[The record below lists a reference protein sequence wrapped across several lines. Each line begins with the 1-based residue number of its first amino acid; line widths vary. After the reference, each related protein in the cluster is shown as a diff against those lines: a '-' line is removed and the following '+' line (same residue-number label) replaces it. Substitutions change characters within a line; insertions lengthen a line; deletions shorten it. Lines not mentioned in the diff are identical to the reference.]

1 MDFKVLEITTP
12 DWAEFSVVLD
22 ENEIKHL
29 IQYLGRTD
37 DGSDRAVVL
46 TTAEDM
52 FVLMGIVPMYDV
64 VVLVAPRSVS

>member
-29 IQYLGRTD
+29 IQYQGRAE
-37 DGSDRAVVL
+37 DGSDRAIII

-52 FVLMGIVPMYDV
+52 LVLMGIVPMHDV
-64 VVLVAPRSVS
+64 VVQAIPRSVQ